1 MTRRIRVDG
10 PFKSINESVKTSFG
24 LRTRRP
30 FWLEDDEGVIQ
41 PLSRDMPPGQYSLN
55 LDPGMSLNIPHSDL
69 DLSHS
74 LLLSSIVNLKQIPVS
89 FHIVKYAS
97 QTSSASSLPKG
108 SWTKLSV
115 IHLVLVSI
123 SPCSRGSSLPETCIY
138 SGFHSFPVRFATVLF
153 PLVWETQLV
162 QLSKHKFWHKPVGHC
177 CVSFFCSHLFSPF
190 SVHSNC
196 FVSLLMPL
204 NSFIRRVF
212 FPPFGE
218 VFSATDC
225 FPGSHRSLD
234 WESLCN
240 PVNQT
245 SLALLCRFW
254 ALLAEFLNQFLSSSL
269 DQVAQ

>member
-1 MTRRIRVDG
+1 
-10 PFKSINESVKTSFG
+10 
-24 LRTRRP
+24 
-30 FWLEDDEGVIQ
+30 
-41 PLSRDMPPGQYSLN
+41 
-55 LDPGMSLNIPHSDL
+55 
-69 DLSHS
+69 
-74 LLLSSIVNLKQIPVS
+74 
-89 FHIVKYAS
+89 VKYAS